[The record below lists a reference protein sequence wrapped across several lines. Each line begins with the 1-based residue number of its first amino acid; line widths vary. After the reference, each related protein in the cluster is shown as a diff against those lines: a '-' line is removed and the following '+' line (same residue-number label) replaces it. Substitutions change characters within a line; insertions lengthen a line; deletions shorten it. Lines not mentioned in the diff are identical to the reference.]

1 MIIQNPLVPDR
12 QPQVFHRQAYLFQW
26 DAEAR
31 AVDSGKARLRSIL
44 VRRRRP
50 HRPQP
55 MRRKIQPSHLFD
67 DLRRQFSDVV
77 VPNDGVTVG
86 KYPLA
91 FDSGGMQGSLP
102 LFCWRKNPAR
112 EARGRRPPSSRRIRR
127 EQGSL
132 RRADALSLR
141 LSPQQELVECRRP
154 REEGEGDPLNG

>member
-1 MIIQNPLVPDR
+1 MIIQNPLIPDR

-67 DLRRQFSDVV
+67 NLRRQFSDAV

-91 FDSGGMQGSLP
+91 FDSGGIQGSLP
-102 LFCWRKNPAR
+102 LFCWRKIRRAKRVVVGLRRHAESGGNR
-112 EARGRRPPSSRRIRR
+112 EASG
-127 EQGSL
+127 EQT
-132 RRADALSLR
+132 R
-141 LSPQQELVECRRP
+141 
-154 REEGEGDPLNG
+154 